1 MANRTAK
8 IQANQQKQKQKEF
21 NEFKNACLNQLVQK
35 NVELFSRKYDD
46 GNIYEYVLIN
56 GSVKGYFK
64 YDKGIVNFEEMKYP
78 DYPEVVKDVVSS
90 EG

>member
-1 MANRTAK
+1 MVNRTK
-8 IQANQQKQKQKEF
+8 RIQENQQKQKQREF

-35 NVELFSRKYDD
+35 NVELCSRKYDD
-46 GNIYEYVLIN
+46 VVYEYVLIN

-64 YDKGIVNFEEMKYP
+64 YEKGIVNFEEMKYP